1 MRAELGPLALI
12 AGYCFAGLGVL
23 AALRLVRLTGRGVAA
38 GLGLAFVVGV
48 ALVSIAEIELLVIG
62 ASVGPATFAVLIAL
76 FGGAGFAVAWRRA
89 GSPRPSLRRRGG
101 EGGGEG
107 ATRSRQRRSWWSRD
121 ARRRSMRRLGVDRW
135 TAIVV
140 IGALAIFA
148 IVSFRWALVQP
159 LQVWDSWS
167 IWARKGTLLYD
178 YGHLPTAFFTSHV
191 YTFMHGDYPLL
202 VPLYESSWFHAVGS
216 ANTQSLHVWFW
227 FLFAGFLWAT
237 AYLAARVARPIVWA
251 PLVGLVA
258 VTPAI
263 WNQLMTMYADVPMG
277 LFLMLG
283 VLCLGIW
290 LTGRRPRDL
299 ALSAI
304 LLAAAASTK
313 NEGLTAVVS
322 VLVVAAV
329 FAIVTAPRELS
340 RLRAL
345 RPIGLAIAGVALALL
360 PWRLWVSAHHI
371 KVEIEASKGLKPS
384 YLSAHSGR
392 IEPAFNALFS
402 EVANQGNWAYLLPI
416 AIALL
421 IAALTVPRLR
431 SIAGFYGLAT
441 FGAGLLV
448 LWAYVISPAELNWLI
463 ITSASRTVVG
473 PMMIAIA
480 GSFHLA
486 GALMRD
492 VKRIAPSAARE
503 RNDRRGAHAQA
514 PKRARTRRAPSA
526 SSR

>member
-1 MRAELGPLALI
+1 MRAELGPFALI

-23 AALRLVRLTGRGVAA
+23 AALRLVRMSGRGVAA

-48 ALVSIAEIELLVIG
+48 ALISLMEIWLLSFG
-62 ASVGPATFAVLIAL
+62 ASIGIAALAVLAAL
-76 FGGAGFAVAWRRA
+76 IGGGGFVVAWRRA
-89 GSPRPSLRRRGG
+89 GSPRPSLRRSD
-101 EGGGEG
+101 GEG
-107 ATRSRQRRSWWSRD
+107 APRTRASASRWSA
-121 ARRRSMRRLGVDRW
+121 ARARRSMRRLGADRW

-148 IVSFRWALVQP
+148 VLSFRWALVQP

-178 YGHLPTAFFTSHV
+178 YGHIPTAFFTSQSNILPHP
-191 YTFMHGDYPLL
+191 DYPLL
-202 VPLYESSWFHAVGS
+202 VPVYESSWFHAVGA
-216 ANTQSLHVWFW
+216 ANTQNLHVWFW

-237 AYLAARVARPIVWA
+237 AYLASRVARPLAWA
-251 PLVGLVA
+251 PLVGLIA

-283 VLCLGIW
+283 VLSLGIW

-322 VLVVAAV
+322 VLVVAVV
-329 FAIVTAPRELS
+329 FALVMAPQELS

-345 RPIGLAIAGVALALL
+345 RPLGFAIAGVVAALA
-360 PWRLWVSAHHI
+360 PWRLWLSAHHI
-371 KVEIEASKGLKPS
+371 EGEMPVSKALSPS
-384 YLSAHSGR
+384 FLLSHTGR
-392 IEPAFNALFS
+392 IGPSFNALFS
-402 EVANQGNWAYLLPI
+402 EVANQGSWAYLLPI

-421 IAALTVPRLR
+421 IAGLATPRLR

-441 FGAGLLV
+441 VGAGVLI
-448 LWAYVISPAELNWLI
+448 LWAYEVTPRELNWLI
-463 ITSASRTVVG
+463 FTSASRTVVG
-473 PMMIAIA
+473 PMMVAIA
-480 GSFHLA
+480 GTFHLA
-486 GALMRD
+486 GALTRNLQ
-492 VKRIAPSAARE
+492 RTAPSASRE
-503 RNDRRGAHAQA
+503 RDRRGTRAQA
-514 PKRARTRRAPSA
+514 PRRARTRRAPSA